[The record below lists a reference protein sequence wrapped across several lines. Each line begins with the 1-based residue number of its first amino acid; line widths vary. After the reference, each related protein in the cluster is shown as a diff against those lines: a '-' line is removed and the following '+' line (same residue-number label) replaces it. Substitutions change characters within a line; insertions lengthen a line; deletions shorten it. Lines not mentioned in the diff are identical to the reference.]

1 MNKNII
7 LEDNASMDG
16 ILLLYGKSLP
26 LRIYNYSDWQPFI
39 ELEEIANSQGIN
51 FYLNKSESIIALPI
65 PSLSYSMTHKAKIM
79 GMPTFD
85 ATFTI
90 ICGYIKT
97 ESSII
102 LKPLPPM
109 SKRLI
114 KKTIEITKVNKDI
127 YLN

>member
-1 MNKNII
+1 MKPRSQDH
-7 LEDNASMDG
+7 LSSPSHLSKAS
-16 ILLLYGKSLP
+16 
-26 LRIYNYSDWQPFI
+26 F
-39 ELEEIANSQGIN
+39 ANMATTVPTQAP
-51 FYLNKSESIIALPI
+51 IALPI
-65 PSLSYSMTHKAKIM
+65 PSLSYPITHKAKIM
-79 GMPTFD
+79 GMPTFE

-114 KKTIEITKVNKDI
+114 KKTIEITEVNKDT